1 MGGPARRV
9 GRTVRTSAETATN
22 SPGEVS
28 DWIATLVGI
37 WLATL
42 VGIWLAISPFVLTGA
57 ITTGATMWSTVAGIL
72 ALVRAAYTGYALHPN
87 RYRVP
92 VNYSAGRWPG
102 GVTPAS
108 EATWPAWMPQLYHY
122 YRRLF

>member
-1 MGGPARRV
+1 MGERARRV

-28 DWIATLVGI
+28 DWIA
-37 WLATL
+37 AL

-72 ALVRAAYTGYALHPN
+72 ALVRAAYTGYALHSN

-108 EATWPAWMPQLYHY
+108 EATWPAWMPQLHHY